1 MSIAAC
7 PGCLAAGPAVEMPR
21 RAATEAGEAIYIALP
36 RIHCAACIAGVERAL
51 ANLPS
56 VAAARVNLGAKRL
69 RLLPAPGHD
78 ESEALRVLHA
88 AGFEAHLLDAS
99 ALRPTGDE
107 EGRRLLA
114 RAAVAGFA
122 MMNVMAVSVA
132 VWSGAGE
139 VTREMF
145 HWVSAAIALPALAF
159 SAVPFFASA
168 TVALRA
174 GRMNMDVPIAMAIL
188 LAATT
193 SLYETFAGSGAHTWF
208 DAALSLCFFLLVGR
222 YLEHRARA
230 TARSAAA
237 ELTALELPRATRLTE
252 TGRETVDVAAL
263 LPGDRIVLAAGARSP
278 VDGIAEGPATLDR
291 SALTGEAEP
300 VPLLAGAAVCAGEV
314 ILGAPLTLTVTR
326 RAEDST
332 LRRLAALVEVAETG
346 RHRYSGL
353 ADRAARLYAPVVH
366 GLAALAFALWWS
378 LTGDLHHAISVA
390 TATLIITCPCALALA
405 IPAVTAAMTGRLFR
419 GGVLLKSPTALER
432 LAEVDTVVFDKTGTL
447 TEGVA
452 RLPDL
457 PLEAASVARALAEA
471 SDHPV
476 SRALAA
482 ALAGHAPARLT
493 DLREVPGEGVA
504 ARWNG
509 SPVRLWRGAEG
520 PELELPGQVI
530 PLPLTERPRQGAA
543 EVTADLA
550 GAGYDVVMLTG
561 DTPARAEV
569 LARRLGIAEV
579 HAGVRAADKADLL
592 ARMAREGRCVLM
604 VGDGLNDTGA
614 LAGAHAS
621 LAPASALDAARVASD
636 GVMLGTDLRAV
647 AQSLALARRA
657 RRRIRQN
664 LALAALYNAV
674 AIPVAVLGHAT
685 PLMAAAVMSS
695 SSILVVLNAV
705 RR

>member
-1 MSIAAC
+1 MSLMAC
-7 PGCLAAGPAVEMPR
+7 PGCIAAAPLTDMQARPAPEV
-21 RAATEAGEAIYIALP
+21 GDAIYIALP
-36 RIHCAACIAGVERAL
+36 QIHCAACIAGVERVL
-51 ANLPS
+51 AGLPS

-69 RLLPAPGHD
+69 RILPNAGHD

-88 AGFEAHLLDAS
+88 AGYEAHLLDAS
-99 ALRPTGDE
+99 ALAPAGDE

-168 TVALRA
+168 ATAIRA
-174 GRMNMDVPIAMAIL
+174 GRMNMDVPIALAIF
-188 LAATT
+188 LAAAT
-193 SLYETFAGSGAHTWF
+193 SLYETFADTGAHTWF

-237 ELTALELPRATRLTE
+237 ELTALELPRAIRLTGA
-252 TGRETVDVAAL
+252 GRETVDVSAL
-263 LPGDRIVLAAGARSP
+263 EPGDRIALATGARAP

-291 SALTGEAEP
+291 SALTGEAAP
-300 VPLLAGAAVCAGEV
+300 VPLLAGSSVCAGEV
-314 ILGAPLTLTVTR
+314 ILGAPLVLQVAR

-353 ADRAARLYAPVVH
+353 ADSAARLYAPVVH
-366 GLAALAFALWWS
+366 GLAALAFALWWG

-432 LAEVDTVVFDKTGTL
+432 LAEVNTVVFDKTGTL

-457 PLEAASVARALAEA
+457 PTEAASVARALAEA

-482 ALAGHAPARLT
+482 ALSDHAPVRLT
-493 DLREVPGEGVA
+493 DLREVPGEGIV

-509 SPVRLWRGAEG
+509 LPVRLGRGAVG
-520 PELELPGQVI
+520 PELALPGQII
-530 PLPLTERPRQGAA
+530 PLPLLERPRPGAA
-543 EVTADLA
+543 EVVLDLKEA
-550 GAGYDVVMLTG
+550 GLDVAMLSG
-561 DTPARAEV
+561 DTPARAEA

-579 HAGVRAADKADLL
+579 HAGVRAAEKADRL
-592 ARMAREGRCVLM
+592 AAMARAGRRVLM

-636 GVMLGTDLRAV
+636 GVMLGTHLRAV
-647 AQSLALARRA
+647 AQTLALARRA

-664 LALAALYNAV
+664 LAVAVLYNAV

>member
-1 MSIAAC
+1 MSVAAC
-7 PGCLAAGPAVEMPR
+7 PGCIAAAPLTDMPARP
-21 RAATEAGEAIYIALP
+21 APKAGDAIYIALP
-36 RIHCAACIAGVERAL
+36 QIHCAACIAGVERVL
-51 ANLPS
+51 ADLPS

-69 RLLPAPGHD
+69 RLLPTAGHD
-78 ESEALRVLHA
+78 ESEALSVLNA
-88 AGFEAHLLDAS
+88 AGFDAHLLDAS
-99 ALRPTGDE
+99 ALGPAGDE
-107 EGRRLLA
+107 EGRKLLA

-145 HWVSAAIALPALAF
+145 HWVSASIALPALAF
-159 SAVPFFASA
+159 SAVPFFAS
-168 TVALRA
+168 TVTALRA
-174 GRMNMDVPIAMAIL
+174 GRMNMDVPIALAIF
-188 LAATT
+188 LAAAT
-193 SLYETFAGSGAHTWF
+193 SLYETFADTGAHTWF

-252 TGRETVDVAAL
+252 AGRETVEVSAL
-263 LPGDRIVLAAGARSP
+263 LPGDRIALAAGARAP
-278 VDGIAEGPATLDR
+278 VDGIAESPATLDR
-291 SALTGEAEP
+291 SALTGEAAP
-300 VPLLAGAAVCAGEV
+300 VPLSVGGAVCAGEV
-314 ILGAPLTLTVTR
+314 ILGAPLTLAVTR

-366 GLAALAFALWWS
+366 GLAALAFALWWG

-432 LAEVDTVVFDKTGTL
+432 LAEIDTVVFDKTGTL

-452 RLPDL
+452 RLPGL
-457 PLEAASVARALAEA
+457 APEAAAVARALAEA

-476 SRALAA
+476 SRALVA
-482 ALAGHAPARLT
+482 ALAECAPAQLT
-493 DLREVPGEGVA
+493 DLRELPGEGVE

-509 SPVRLWRGAEG
+509 RSVRLGRGAKG
-520 PELELPGQVI
+520 PVLELPGEVI
-530 PLPLTERPRQGAA
+530 PLPLTEHLRTGAL
-543 EVTADLA
+543 EVIADLEA
-550 GAGYDVVMLTG
+550 TGFDVVMLTG

-569 LARRLGIAEV
+569 LARRLGIAKV
-579 HAGVRAADKADLL
+579 HAGVRAGDKADCL
-592 ARMAREGRCVLM
+592 AGMSREGRRVLM

-614 LAGAHAS
+614 LARAHAS

-636 GVMLGTDLRAV
+636 GVMLGVDLRAV
-647 AQSLALARRA
+647 AQTLALARRA
-657 RRRIRQN
+657 RRRIRQH
-664 LALAALYNAV
+664 LAVAALYNAV

-695 SSILVVLNAV
+695 SSILVVMNAV

>member
-1 MSIAAC
+1 MSVAAC
-7 PGCLAAGPAVEMPR
+7 PGCIAAAPLTEMPAR
-21 RAATEAGEAIYIALP
+21 PAPKAGDAIYIALP
-36 RIHCAACIAGVERAL
+36 QIHCAACIAGVERVL
-51 ANLPS
+51 ADLPS

-69 RLLPAPGHD
+69 RLLPTAGHD
-78 ESEALRVLHA
+78 ESEALSVLNA
-88 AGFEAHLLDAS
+88 AGFDAHLLDAS
-99 ALRPTGDE
+99 ALGPAGDE
-107 EGRRLLA
+107 EGRKLLA

-145 HWVSAAIALPALAF
+145 HWVSASIALPALAF
-159 SAVPFFASA
+159 SAVPFFAS
-168 TVALRA
+168 TVTALRA
-174 GRMNMDVPIAMAIL
+174 GRMNMDVPIALAIF
-188 LAATT
+188 LAAAT
-193 SLYETFAGSGAHTWF
+193 SLYETFADTGAHTWF

-252 TGRETVDVAAL
+252 AGRETVNVCAL
-263 LPGDRIVLAAGARSP
+263 MPGDRIALAAGARAP
-278 VDGIAEGPATLDR
+278 VDGTAEGPATLDR
-291 SALTGEAEP
+291 SALTGEAAP
-300 VPLLAGAAVCAGEV
+300 VPLSVGGAVCAGEV
-314 ILGAPLTLTVTR
+314 ILGAPLTLAVTR

-366 GLAALAFALWWS
+366 GLAALAFALWWG

-432 LAEVDTVVFDKTGTL
+432 LAEIDTVVFDKTGTL

-452 RLPDL
+452 RLPGL
-457 PLEAASVARALAEA
+457 APEAAAVARALAEA

-476 SRALAA
+476 SRALVA
-482 ALAGHAPARLT
+482 ALAECAPAQLT
-493 DLREVPGEGVA
+493 DLRELPGEGVE

-509 SPVRLWRGAEG
+509 RSVRLGRGAKG
-520 PELELPGQVI
+520 PVLELPGEVI
-530 PLPLTERPRQGAA
+530 PLPLTEHLRPGAL
-543 EVTADLA
+543 EVIADLEA
-550 GAGYDVVMLTG
+550 TGFDVVMLTG

-569 LARRLGIAEV
+569 LARRLGIAKV
-579 HAGVRAADKADLL
+579 HAGVRAGDKADCL
-592 ARMAREGRCVLM
+592 AGMTREGRRVLM

-614 LAGAHAS
+614 LARAHAS

-636 GVMLGTDLRAV
+636 GVMLGVDLRAV
-647 AQSLALARRA
+647 AQTLALARRA

-664 LALAALYNAV
+664 LAVAALYNAV

-695 SSILVVLNAV
+695 SSILVAMNAV